1 MTSDGLNQKAA
12 EFCAASVRDWTGR
25 AARMLAE
32 TPELAGHSL
41 ATALLLGD
49 VTRVRA
55 EIERDPAAA
64 TR

>member
-32 TPELAGHSL
+32 TPELEVAR
-41 ATALLLGD
+41 LL
-49 VTRVRA
+49 RA
-55 EIERDPAAA
+55 YGIGE
-64 TR
+64 TT